1 MKAIYFNG
9 TGEAP
14 HVLASGEFDKP
25 IPQAGQVVVRMLGS
39 VINPADFLFIG
50 GTYRFKPEFPQIAGL
65 EGAGIV
71 ECTGA
76 NAGDIATGTLV
87 AFLGKNV
94 WAEYVAVDEKD
105 LLPLPADFMP
115 DKAVQF
121 ALNPVTAWGLLEKA
135 GLMPGDWLVLTAGN
149 SVVAQLVAKL
159 AVIRG
164 IRVIATVR
172 SVKYKVMLNRIGA
185 EVINVTDGTVAE
197 EINRL
202 TEGRGVAA
210 VLDAV
215 GGETGTD
222 LLTCLQDQGKYIIY
236 GRLETAP
243 MQVDN
248 ATMLYKNLVISS
260 FGIRAYYNSKT
271 RQEMTALVRSLAEIV
286 GRPEFKMPVQAAYP
300 LDEYQEAIRMALDK
314 ASEGKVVFKMQ
325 E

>member
-1 MKAIYFNG
+1 M
-9 TGEAP
+9 
-14 HVLASGEFDKP
+14 
-25 IPQAGQVVVRMLGS
+25 
-39 VINPADFLFIG
+39 
-50 GTYRFKPEFPQIAGL
+50 
-65 EGAGIV
+65 
-71 ECTGA
+71 
-76 NAGDIATGTLV
+76 
-87 AFLGKNV
+87 
-94 WAEYVAVDEKD
+94 
-105 LLPLPADFMP
+105 
-115 DKAVQF
+115 
-121 ALNPVTAWGLLEKA
+121 
-135 GLMPGDWLVLTAGN
+135 
-149 SVVAQLVAKL
+149 
-159 AVIRG
+159 
-164 IRVIATVR
+164 
-172 SVKYKVMLNRIGA
+172 
-185 EVINVTDGTVAE
+185 
-197 EINRL
+197 
-202 TEGRGVAA
+202 
-210 VLDAV
+210 